1 MYKKPSV
8 RSCVRRR
15 MSTSRSHARRDIR
28 EQRVGHLEEGGMIEC
43 GSTELTAQ
51 HLLASF
57 HQSSVVGQAPPAM
70 YPPSL
75 VEYRCSYIVPGYR
88 TSGLPVLPTYRS
100 TGKCV
105 LVCSD
110 L

>member
-43 GSTELTAQ
+43 GSTDESS
-51 HLLASF
+51 LLSI
-57 HQSSVVGQAPPAM
+57 S
-70 YPPSL
+70 
-75 VEYRCSYIVPGYR
+75 
-88 TSGLPVLPTYRS
+88 
-100 TGKCV
+100 
-105 LVCSD
+105 
-110 L
+110 